1 MKKFIPKDI
10 VIKGKD
16 SVAVGLF
23 GALGILFLL
32 FFLGCIASS
41 IFTAKYF
48 IVGSPL
54 FFGDSGDVFMDFFNV
69 NAFVE
74 NMDPYIGE
82 GSSYPPFVLIL
93 AKLFNYLAFYENG
106 GRAARAS
113 FAGVLSLILFFFLFF
128 VPVYF
133 LMRKVFRERGFSD
146 AVMRLTFV
154 AFLFTAPFLYAVTRA
169 NYIFFSLLFS
179 IIFFVYYKDDR
190 NWVRE
195 LAYVSLAVSVGIK
208 LYPAVF
214 ALILVK
220 ERRWG
225 DFLRVVLYCVC
236 LVVLPFFAFEGGF
249 VANVKSFIYNLNQFS
264 THPYLFYDYGYGGLF
279 TNFYSYGVSVQNFV
293 RIVYCKITGVSMLDV
308 GNAVNMA
315 GVGLMFAVVALLVF
329 SAMVTDCKWK
339 HVCAMSLVQIV
350 FPDPS
355 YIYSMIFL
363 FIPIVMFIVDKNK
376 KGSDFVYLILFVLML
391 SPVQLGYILE
401 PYSHGMQYGFSV
413 SNFLEVICMILMA
426 VCLFSDAVREIRV
439 KRNPAYAARRR
450 EYEEK
455 FLAFDC
461 RVRRR
466 AERALTAVEFAVCR
480 KVKKSV
486 DQLKA
491 SGEAKER
498 IIFSAVCAASLLFL
512 VFLIT
517 GGIVMLGRFFGSVE
531 NLFRTYIYPF
541 GISDFGQVVYFAM
554 QGSPYVGEYTTSYT
568 PIAILLFKGFGFI
581 CSFNDAFY
589 TPISFE
595 DISTYNAAVIRTP
608 QLWACYCFYVVTCW
622 VALYFILRGTTKL
635 SRANYTLFF
644 ISLIFSNFFDYAL
657 VRGSNILLVFVFVA
671 VFVRFKDDRRV
682 FVRELSYLSLA
693 VAGAIKFYPFFFGI
707 LLLRDKKWEESVHV
721 GVYGLLLIFL
731 PFLCFEG
738 GFANIPLFFENMAQF
753 TVGEGRLL
761 GQSNLSLGS
770 VVAKIFALFGS
781 GKAVAIA
788 TDVVKIVLGAALFIS
803 GVYFGL
809 KAKERFSLMVIIMCV
824 VTLLPDVSYMYL
836 VVFATFALL
845 EYATCFKTMSLP
857 RKIYYT
863 AFFLFMGFELQIAF
877 HPGFLTGIFYAVTF
891 LVEIIHVN
899 KNLRIGKIH
908 EVKKSYQ
915 DIMV

>member
-1 MKKFIPKDI
+1 MKKFIPRDI
-10 VIKGKD
+10 SVKNKD
-16 SVAVGLF
+16 SAAVGFF
-23 GALGILFLL
+23 GLLGILFIL
-32 FFLGCIASS
+32 FFLGCIFSS

-74 NMDPYIGE
+74 NMNPYIEE
-82 GSSYPPFVLIL
+82 GSSYPPFVLVL
-93 AKLFNYLAFYENG
+93 AKLFNYLALYESG

-113 FAGVLSLILFFFLFF
+113 FAGVLSLILFLFLFF

-146 AVMRLTFV
+146 AVMHLTYV
-154 AFLFTAPFLYAVTRA
+154 AFLFTAPFLYAFTRG
-169 NYIFFSLLFS
+169 NYIFFALLFS

-190 NWVRE
+190 DWVRE

-214 ALILVK
+214 ALILIK
-220 ERRWG
+220 ERKWG
-225 DFLRVVLYCVC
+225 EFFRVVLYCVC

-249 VANVKSFIYNLNQFS
+249 VANVKAFIYNLNQFS
-264 THPYLFYDYGYGGLF
+264 SHPYLFYDYGGLF
-279 TNFYSYGVSVQNFV
+279 TNFYSYGVSIQNFV
-293 RIVYCKITGVSMLDV
+293 RIVYCKITGISMLDV
-308 GNAVNMA
+308 GNAVNMV
-315 GVGLMFAVVALLVF
+315 GVGCVFAVVALLVF

-339 HVCAMSLVQIV
+339 HVCAMSLVQVV

-401 PYSHGMQYGFSV
+401 PYSHGLQYGFSV
-413 SNFLEVICMILMA
+413 SNFLEVIWMILMSI
-426 VCLFSDAVREIRV
+426 CLFADAVREIRLGRDPV
-439 KRNPAYAARRR
+439 YAARRR
-450 EYEEK
+450 EHEEK

-461 RVRRR
+461 RVKKR
-466 AERALTAVEFAVCR
+466 AERALTAVEFAVYR
-480 KVKKSV
+480 RVKKSI
-486 DQLKA
+486 DKLKA

-498 IIFSAVCAASLLFL
+498 IIFSAACAVSLLFV

-517 GGIVMLGRFFGSVE
+517 GGIVMLGRFCGSVE

-541 GISDFGQVVYFAM
+541 GISDFGQVIYFTM

-568 PIAILLFKGFGFI
+568 PIGILLFKGFGFI

-589 TPISFE
+589 TPITFE
-595 DISTYNAAVIRTP
+595 DISSYNEAIIRTP
-608 QLWACYCFYVVTCW
+608 HLWACYCFYVIACW
-622 VALYFILRGTTKL
+622 VALYFILRRMTKL
-635 SRANYTLFF
+635 SRTNYTLFF
-644 ISLIFSNFFDYAL
+644 IALIFSNFFDYAL
-657 VRGSNILLVFVFVA
+657 IRGSNILLVFVFVA

-682 FVRELSYLSLA
+682 FVRELAYLSLA
-693 VAGAIKFYPFFFGI
+693 VAGAMKIYPFFFGI
-707 LLLRDKKWEESVHV
+707 LLLRDKKWAESVHV

-731 PFLCFEG
+731 PFLCLDG
-738 GFANIPLFFENMAQF
+738 GFANVPLFFENMAHF
-753 TVGEGRLL
+753 TGREGRLL
-761 GQSNLSLGS
+761 GQSNISLGS

-788 TDVVKIVLGAALFIS
+788 TSVVKVILGTALFVS

-809 KAKERFSLMVIIMCV
+809 KAKERFSLMIIIMCV
-824 VTLLPDVSYMYL
+824 ITLLPDVSYVYL
-836 VVFATFALL
+836 VIFATFALL
-845 EYATCFKTMSLP
+845 EYATCFKQTSLP

-863 AFFLFMGFELQIAF
+863 AFFLFMGFELQMAI
-877 HPGFLTGIFYAVTF
+877 HPGFLIGIFYAVTF

-899 KNLRIGKIH
+899 KNLRIGEIH